1 MTRLRSGVR
10 GIAATGTLLALAG
23 LLIGGCAEAD
33 KPRPANL
40 GLPPGPWVSRAT
52 QEARGEFKTLPDGK
66 REAIRYARWTKADF
80 GKFRTYAYDDT
91 RPEPR
96 PGKAPVPAVKG
107 DPKEGRKL
115 FMARRLGPCTGCHL
129 IQGQDV
135 WPAGNVGPDLS
146 AFGDRNLAD
155 DYVFNLIYD
164 PRHIFPNTTMPPW
177 GTNGVLKPEQIV
189 HMVAFLKTQ
198 KSPLPPEKDSGRD
211 PNTRPKPPGFGD
223 NLDPTNNPAVVR
235 AESAEQRLWG
245 KKGPSGKACAYCH
258 AGGPAKA
265 MRGVATRYPRYV
277 AAWKRVMSIEDFLT
291 MHAPETTGLPMLA
304 QSDDNL
310 DMMMLVKMASNGM
323 PVAID
328 LTRPENRAALDRGQV
343 SFNRRVGQRNHAC
356 ADCHTPGSGRGAD
369 RFLGG
374 RLLANVEVGL
384 TRHFPT
390 WRTSQGQVWDIRKRM
405 QWCMTPLGMNML
417 PADAVE
423 YAELE
428 LYLTSFDRGKP
439 INVPGIRH

>member
-1 MTRLRSGVR
+1 MARLPLGASAVPQALRPV
-10 GIAATGTLLALAG
+10 ALAA
-23 LLIGGCAEAD
+23 LLVGGCAEAD
-33 KPRPANL
+33 KPLPANL
-40 GLPPGPWVSRAT
+40 GLPTGPWVSRAT
-52 QEARGEFKTLPDGK
+52 PEARGEIKALPDGK
-66 REAIRYARWTKADF
+66 REAVRYRGWTKADF
-80 GKFRTYAYDDT
+80 GTFRTYAYDDA

-96 PGKAPVPAVKG
+96 PGKIPMPAVQG
-107 DPKEGRKL
+107 DPKEGRRL
-115 FMARRLGPCTGCHL
+115 FLARSLGPCTGCHL
-129 IQGQDV
+129 IQGDDV

-146 AFGDRNLAD
+146 TFGDRNLPD
-155 DYVFNLIYD
+155 EYVFNLIYD
-164 PRHIFPNTTMPPW
+164 PRHIYPNTTMPPW
-177 GTNGVLKPEQIV
+177 GTNGALKPEQIG

-198 KSPLPPEKDSGRD
+198 KGPAPPEKNQERD

-235 AESAEQRLWG
+235 AESAEQRVWAR
-245 KKGPSGKACAYCH
+245 KGPAGKSCADCH

-265 MRGVATRYPRYV
+265 MRGVATRYPQYV
-277 AAWKRVMSIEDFLT
+277 AAYKRVMSIEDFLT
-291 MHAPETTGLPMLA
+291 MHAPETTGLPLLA

-310 DMMMLVKMASNGM
+310 DVSVLIKMASNGM

-328 LTRPENRAALDRGQV
+328 LSRRENRAALDRGQV
-343 SFNRRVGQRNHAC
+343 SFNKRVGQRNHAC

-390 WRTSQGQVWDIRKRM
+390 WRTSQGQVWDMRKRM
-405 QWCMTPLGMNML
+405 QWCLTPLGMNML

-428 LYLTSFDRGKP
+428 LYLTSFDNGKEMS
-439 INVPGIRH
+439 VPGIRH